1 MDFFQAQVESRR
13 RTRRLVAVYLLA
25 TLAVA
30 AAVTAILGTALWW
43 ADSSSLTG
51 GPGWLTRRGSTLAAI
66 AAAVIVFIG
75 IASLFRILVLR
86 DGGSRIA
93 RELGATPVPPD
104 TQDPLRR
111 RLRNVVEEMSIASG
125 VPVPEIFV
133 LEREPGINAFAAG
146 YSAEDAAVAVTRG
159 TLEQLNRDELQ
170 GVIAHEFSHILN
182 GDMRLNIRLM
192 GPLFG
197 ISVIGLVG
205 RSLMR
210 NARLSGRSRSRGGGG
225 IVILALGLAIVG
237 YVGVLFARMIKA
249 GVSRQREYLADAYAV
264 QFTRQADG
272 ISGALQ
278 KILGMS
284 ERSYL
289 QRAESEEVSHMLFA
303 RGARLASLFATHPP
317 LPERIRR
324 LDPAWETEAASQVQ
338 GDAPGIAAGSLP
350 DEISAFAL
358 ASAAP
363 VALAGNPG
371 PDELAMAHTLH
382 RHLPPLLYDAAHS
395 NQGALLLV
403 PALVLHPD
411 AIPRREQLAYL
422 QGQLGSARTA
432 TIEELFAGVA
442 QAGPAYRLPLLDLAF
457 PALRNRPDGQLDYLQ
472 ELVLTLVHADGRV
485 ELFEYALARLLATA
499 IMRLRQPAKVVR
511 PTQSLGI
518 DEHGDDLRLLFAAL
532 AVHGHATATDARTAW
547 AAGLAHL
554 SPKLIS
560 GQDGDLPMTP
570 GTNGWQD
577 RLDQAMDKLLH
588 TGLSDRSSI
597 IEALTVTALHDGR
610 ITVAESELLRVVCA
624 TLDCPLPPL
633 YAGAARRARAPD

>member
-1 MDFFQAQVESRR
+1 MDFFQAQIESRR
-13 RTRRLVAVYLLA
+13 HTRRLVALYLLA

-43 ADSSSLTG
+43 IDSSSLNG
-51 GPGWLTRRGSTLAAI
+51 GPGWLIRRSSTLAAI
-66 AAAVIVFIG
+66 AAGVIAFIG
-75 IASLFRILVLR
+75 IASLYRILALR

-93 RELGATPVPPD
+93 REMGATPVPPD

-111 RLRNVVEEMSIASG
+111 KLRNVVEEMSIASG

-146 YSAEDAAVAVTRG
+146 YGPEDAAVAVTRG

-197 ISVIGLVG
+197 ITVIGLVG

-210 NARLSGRSRSRGGGG
+210 NARFSRRSRSRGGGG
-225 IVILALGLAIVG
+225 IVILALGLAVIG

-249 GVSRQREYLADAYAV
+249 GVSRQREYLADASAV

-272 ISGALQ
+272 ISGALK
-278 KILGMS
+278 KILDLS
-284 ERSYL
+284 EHSYL

-317 LPERIRR
+317 LPQRISR
-324 LDPAWETEAASQVQ
+324 LDPAWKTKTESQAKKSA
-338 GDAPGIAAGSLP
+338 GSGAGSLP
-350 DEISAFAL
+350 NQTTAFAL
-358 ASAAP
+358 APADP
-363 VALAGNPG
+363 VTLVGNPG
-371 PDELAMAHTLH
+371 PEALTTAHTLH
-382 RHLPPLLYDAAHS
+382 RQLPPLLYDAAHS

-411 AIPRREQLAYL
+411 AIPRRQQLSYL
-422 QGQLGSARTA
+422 QGQLGSSRTA
-432 TIEELFAGVA
+432 TVEELFAEVT
-442 QAGPAYRLPLLDLAF
+442 QAGRAYRLPLLDLSF
-457 PALRNRPDGQLDYLQ
+457 PALRNRPDAQLEYLQ
-472 ELVLTLVHADGRV
+472 DLVNTLVHADGRV
-485 ELFEYALARLLATA
+485 ELFEYALARLLDTA
-499 IMRLRQPAKVVR
+499 ITRLRQPISAVR
-511 PTQSLGI
+511 GSKALSS
-518 DEHGDDLRLLFAAL
+518 DKHGDDLRLLFAAL
-532 AVHGHATATDARTAW
+532 AVQGHPVATDARTAW
-547 AAGLAHL
+547 AAGLNRI
-554 SPKLIS
+554 SPELTS
-560 GQDGDLPMTP
+560 GREAELPITP

-577 RLDQAMDKLLH
+577 RLDKAMEKLLR
-588 TGLSDRSSI
+588 TRLSDRRRI
-597 IEALTVTALHDGR
+597 IEALTVTTLHDGR
-610 ITVAESELLRVVCA
+610 ITVEESELLRVVCA

-633 YAGAARRARAPD
+633 YAEAARRARESD

>member
-1 MDFFQAQVESRR
+1 MDFFQAQAESRR
-13 RTRRLVAVYLLA
+13 HTRRLVALYLLA

-43 ADSSSLTG
+43 ADSSSLNG
-51 GPGWLTRRGSTLAAI
+51 GPDWLARRGSTLVAI
-66 AAAVIVFIG
+66 ATGVIVFIG

-86 DGGSRIA
+86 DGGSRVA
-93 RELGATPVPPD
+93 REMGATPVPPD

-146 YSAEDAAVAVTRG
+146 YGPEDAAVAVTRG

-197 ISVIGLVG
+197 IMVVGLVG

-210 NARLSGRSRSRGGGG
+210 NVRVSSRSRSRGGG
-225 IVILALGLAIVG
+225 IVIVALGLAIIG

-249 GVSRQREYLADAYAV
+249 GVSRQREYLADACAV

-272 ISGALQ
+272 ISGALK
-278 KILGMS
+278 KILGLS

-317 LPERIRR
+317 LPQRIRR
-324 LDPAWETEAASQVQ
+324 LDPAWETETASQ
-338 GDAPGIAAGSLP
+338 GEAPVATAGSLP
-350 DEISAFAL
+350 DDISAFAL
-358 ASAAP
+358 TPAEP

-371 PDELAMAHTLH
+371 PEELATAHTLH
-382 RHLPPLLYDAAHS
+382 RHVPPLLYDAAHS

-411 AIPRREQLAYL
+411 AIPRREQLNYL
-422 QGQLGSARTA
+422 HGQLGSARTT
-432 TIEELFAGVA
+432 TIEELFAGVTR
-442 QAGPAYRLPLLDLAF
+442 AGPAYRLPLLDLSF
-457 PALRNRPDGQLDYLQ
+457 PALRNRPDAQLDYLQ
-472 ELVLTLVHADGRV
+472 ELVHTLVHADGRV
-485 ELFEYALARLLATA
+485 ELFEYALARLLGTA
-499 IMRLRQPAKVVR
+499 ITRLRQPASVVSR
-511 PTQSLGI
+511 AKSLSI
-518 DEHGDDLRLLFAAL
+518 DKHGEDLRLLFAAL
-532 AVHGHATATDARTAW
+532 AVHGHAAATDARSAW
-547 AAGLAHL
+547 AAGLARV
-554 SPKLIS
+554 SPELMS
-560 GQDGDLPMTP
+560 GQNVELPMTP

-577 RLDQAMDKLLH
+577 RLDQAMDKLLR
-588 TGLSDRSSI
+588 TRLSERRSI

-633 YAGAARRARAPD
+633 YAEAARRDRETA